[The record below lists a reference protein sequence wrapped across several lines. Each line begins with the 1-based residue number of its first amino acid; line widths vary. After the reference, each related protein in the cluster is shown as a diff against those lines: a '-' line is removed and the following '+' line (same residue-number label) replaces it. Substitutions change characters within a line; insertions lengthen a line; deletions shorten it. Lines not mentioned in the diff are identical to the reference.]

1 MEETEPLGIKK
12 NLAQDLDK
20 ETLTKIGLQCKE
32 DYELDRATGAD
43 WRDSVEEWLKLAA
56 QVSELK
62 NYPWP
67 NASNIKYPL
76 VSVAAMQFSA
86 RSYPTLVPSD
96 GKVVK
101 PIVIGKDEDG
111 AKLEKAQKV
120 AKFMSWQIMH
130 DMDGWE
136 EDMDRLLLLV
146 AIMGTMFKKTFY
158 DYTKDKVCS
167 KLVDPRELTI
177 NYFADC
183 INNAQRISENIYL
196 YDRELNDRV
205 NSEAYLDVDL
215 PSPTISDYED
225 NEDYGITESDEAL
238 PHFLVEQECWIS
250 DFKRGYPDV
259 PVTVVFHKSTGTVLA
274 IYPRFFDDDLV
285 QRNEK
290 VIRINAHTS
299 YTKYGFIPNPHSAIY
314 DLGFGHLL
322 GPLNDSVNTIINQ
335 LVDAGT
341 LSNLQSGFI
350 GKGIRIPKGE
360 QVLKPGEWKSIN
372 AMGDDLRKQ
381 IVPLPTKEPSNVL
394 FQLLGSLI
402 TSGKEL
408 ASVAEIFVGKMPG
421 QNTPATTTMA
431 TIEQGM
437 KVFTAIYKR
446 VYRSLSS
453 EFKKIYKLNN
463 KYLDSQT
470 MVAVLDEAVNPE
482 DFDSVA
488 YDICPGADPTAVS
501 GTERLLKAQGLM
513 ELMSMFPTMLDPIKV
528 LSRILEAQEQPN
540 WEELIPGMVETGQAQ
555 IPPPPPDPKQ
565 MEMEMK
571 MKAEQEKH
579 GLKAE
584 EMQRKMAME
593 ERSAESQLK
602 MKEHEA
608 NINLQSKAAQANLD
622 RQIAEHKQKIFMVD
636 SAQKVQQKETEHV
649 QKSRQSEEQHR
660 LKQQQQKTSPSG
672 NKAKSPKK

>member
-1 MEETEPLGIKK
+1 
-12 NLAQDLDK
+12 
-20 ETLTKIGLQCKE
+20 
-32 DYELDRATGAD
+32 
-43 WRDSVEEWLKLAA
+43 
-56 QVSELK
+56 
-62 NYPWP
+62 
-67 NASNIKYPL
+67 
-76 VSVAAMQFSA
+76 
-86 RSYPTLVPSD
+86 
-96 GKVVK
+96 
-101 PIVIGKDEDG
+101 
-111 AKLEKAQKV
+111 
-120 AKFMSWQIMH
+120 
-130 DMDGWE
+130 
-136 EDMDRLLLLV
+136 
-146 AIMGTMFKKTFY
+146 
-158 DYTKDKVCS
+158 
-167 KLVDPRELTI
+167 
-177 NYFADC
+177 
-183 INNAQRISENIYL
+183 
-196 YDRELNDRV
+196 
-205 NSEAYLDVDL
+205 
-215 PSPTISDYED
+215 
-225 NEDYGITESDEAL
+225 
-238 PHFLVEQECWIS
+238 
-250 DFKRGYPDV
+250 
-259 PVTVVFHKSTGTVLA
+259 
-274 IYPRFFDDDLV
+274 
-285 QRNEK
+285 
-290 VIRINAHTS
+290 
-299 YTKYGFIPNPHSAIY
+299 
-314 DLGFGHLL
+314 
-322 GPLNDSVNTIINQ
+322 
-335 LVDAGT
+335 
-341 LSNLQSGFI
+341 
-350 GKGIRIPKGE
+350 
-360 QVLKPGEWKSIN
+360 
-372 AMGDDLRKQ
+372 
-381 IVPLPTKEPSNVL
+381 
-394 FQLLGSLI
+394 
-402 TSGKEL
+402 
-408 ASVAEIFVGKMPG
+408 
-421 QNTPATTTMA
+421 MA